1 MERQKIVDVEPTAP
15 GSTRFRF
22 HALKRDTL
30 VEARDTMRAGALLRP
45 VPGGLA
51 GGASLREPQRF
62 SDPVATRQR
71 LAREVGGRPLHDQA
85 LLAAIRDA
93 AHQDRFR

>member
-1 MERQKIVDVEPTAP
+1 MERQKIVDVEPTNP
-15 GSTRFRF
+15 GSSRYRFR
-22 HALKRDTL
+22 ALKLDTL
-30 VEARDTMRAGALLRP
+30 IEARDTMRAGALL
-45 VPGGLA
+45 VPNPKGRA
-51 GGASLREPQRF
+51 GGSSLLEPQGF

-93 AHQDRFR
+93 AQQDRFR